1 MNEVFSSIVLVFF
14 HSSECHS
21 SIVKSLKSAGLL
33 PPDQKNV
40 KLDFIFFHTATSID
54 GLICEDKPTDNESKK
69 DRKKIKDLREKALQY
84 WRTLLPFPECITY
97 LIAVSC
103 QFSKL
108 KLNIEATKLINAVV
122 MHSTLKTVVIPSNEH
137 DGASWAEY
145 LSTVISLVRLV
156 MYNLD
161 VIQLMTDITKED
173 DILFTSASPIL
184 NSRFR
189 EDSPESNDSRESRDV
204 ISHSTESESN
214 THWEDKERKLRIL
227 EKIDIALG
235 KFNDEKYGI
244 FVNPIWEDIFFKEQ
258 VASDDEE

>member
-1 MNEVFSSIVLVFF
+1 MKFGTEVMFMATYLILYSRLSQVTKLNGKMNEVFSSIVLIFF

-145 LSTVISLVRLV
+145 LSTVISLVV
-156 MYNLD
+156 
-161 VIQLMTDITKED
+161 
-173 DILFTSASPIL
+173 
-184 NSRFR
+184 
-189 EDSPESNDSRESRDV
+189 
-204 ISHSTESESN
+204 
-214 THWEDKERKLRIL
+214 
-227 EKIDIALG
+227 G
-235 KFNDEKYGI
+235 
-244 FVNPIWEDIFFKEQ
+244 VNH
-258 VASDDEE
+258 